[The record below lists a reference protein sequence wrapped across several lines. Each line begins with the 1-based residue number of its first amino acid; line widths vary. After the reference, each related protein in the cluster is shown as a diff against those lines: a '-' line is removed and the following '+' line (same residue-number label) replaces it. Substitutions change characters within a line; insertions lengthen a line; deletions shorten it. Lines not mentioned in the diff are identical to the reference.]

1 MADKD
6 CAIFIGLDAGG
17 IPVGQ
22 VHFEGELET
31 ATVDVSVAP
40 SHRGKGYASRLLRLA
55 AAALFDDPRWQ
66 TVQAWIKPE
75 NLAFRQS
82 FERPGASTAKA
93 KKAFTVTR
101 RSASIFTVMSSFEEN
116 YIVAGNHPWNR
127 AAFDAQL
134 VHLPGDWHFA
144 ATSEEMATLLNSG
157 GKPRYIFFLHWSMR
171 VPDEWVDTH
180 TCVCFHMTDV
190 PYGRG
195 GSPLQNLI
203 QRGHRDTMLTALRMV
218 HEMDAGP
225 VYAKRPLSLEGSAEE
240 IYIRAGRLSCEIIAD
255 MVREGP
261 LPVAQS
267 GEAVIF
273 KRRRPEQSAIPA
285 DLSDLGALHD
295 FIRMLDAEGY
305 PQAFIEHGGFRLQF
319 NRAALY
325 GGHLLADVKVTRPP
339 SNQPFSA
346 PAP

>member
-1 MADKD
+1 M
-6 CAIFIGLDAGG
+6 
-17 IPVGQ
+17 
-22 VHFEGELET
+22 
-31 ATVDVSVAP
+31 
-40 SHRGKGYASRLLRLA
+40 
-55 AAALFDDPRWQ
+55 
-66 TVQAWIKPE
+66 
-75 NLAFRQS
+75 
-82 FERPGASTAKA
+82 
-93 KKAFTVTR
+93 
-101 RSASIFTVMSSFEEN
+101 
-116 YIVAGNHPWNR
+116 
-127 AAFDAQL
+127 FDAQL

-144 ATSEEMATLLNSG
+144 ATSEELVTLMNSG
-157 GKPRYIFFLHWSMR
+157 GKPHYIFFLHWSMR
-171 VPDEWVDTH
+171 VPDEWLDTH

-218 HEMDAGP
+218 REMDAGP
-225 VYAKRPLSLEGSAEE
+225 VYAKRPLSLDGSAEE

-255 MVREGP
+255 IVREDP
-261 LPVAQS
+261 VPVAQS
-267 GEAVIF
+267 GEAVVF

-325 GGHLLADVKVTRPP
+325 DGRLVADVKVTRPP
-339 SNQPFSA
+339 SNQPSSA
-346 PAP
+346 PTP